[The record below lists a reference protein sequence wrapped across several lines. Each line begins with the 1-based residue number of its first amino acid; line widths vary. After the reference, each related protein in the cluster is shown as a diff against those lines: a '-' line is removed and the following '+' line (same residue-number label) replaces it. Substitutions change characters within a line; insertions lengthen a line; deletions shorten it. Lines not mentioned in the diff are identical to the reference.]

1 MVRASNKRPRTLDQ
15 TSPSHTK
22 PSKQERE
29 IFSSAQEHVVRR
41 YVHFSYSACFL
52 RLFLLLRTRLHF
64 GGEKVFVKLRESFR
78 KTFEDWEIILK
89 KVTMG
94 YGTGSHWDILIKAP
108 LILVSLFSGL
118 LDWIIPIR
126 NLVLKFPC
134 WSCLWLFKLMT
145 SLAVLK
151 YVDSYGVAMADP
163 GEGPGGPG
171 PPYFRPNWGPKD
183 RKFSFETEPPL
194 SRQDK
199 TTQCFI
205 WSLIQSYVHL
215 YPNNL

>member
-1 MVRASNKRPRTLDQ
+1 MCSLLRSLFV
-15 TSPSHTK
+15 
-22 PSKQERE
+22 
-29 IFSSAQEHVVRR
+29 
-41 YVHFSYSACFL
+41 L
-52 RLFLLLRTRLHF
+52 RLFFTPFSFATYQASFRW
-64 GGEKVFVKLRESFR
+64 RESFR
-78 KTFEDWEIILK
+78 KTSEDWEIILK

-151 YVDSYGVAMADP
+151 YVDSHGVAMADP

-171 PPYFRPNWGPKD
+171 PLTLDQTEAKRTENFLLRPSPPYQDK
-183 RKFSFETEPPL
+183 T
-194 SRQDK
+194 RQDK
-199 TTQCFI
+199 ALFGVLYSPMYIDFI
-205 WSLIQSYVHL
+205 QII
-215 YPNNL
+215 

>member
-1 MVRASNKRPRTLDQ
+1 MC
-15 TSPSHTK
+15 SPLRSL
-22 PSKQERE
+22 
-29 IFSSAQEHVVRR
+29 FV
-41 YVHFSYSACFL
+41 L
-52 RLFLLLRTRLHF
+52 RLFFTPFSFATYQASFRW
-64 GGEKVFVKLRESFR
+64 RESFR
-78 KTFEDWEIILK
+78 KTSEDWEIILK

-108 LILVSLFSGL
+108 LILVSLCSGL

-151 YVDSYGVAMADP
+151 YVDSHGVAMADP

-171 PPYFRPNWGPKD
+171 PPYFRPNWGQKD

-199 TTQCFI
+199 TRQSFI
-205 WSLIQSYVHL
+205 WSLIQSYVHRL